1 MPTPRPSLRLI
12 LLCAA
17 ALAWLSGLGL
27 LSLQPPQSALAAGL
41 QSTDDYPPPSE
52 ITPIDGYPEPG
63 DPYPTDSY
71 PGPGGNTNTP
81 FPSNTALPPGQ
92 PSPTF
97 GLTTATAFPTIQSS
111 PSATSTPGR
120 NLYATENAEMGGA
133 QLTPPPLETPTPT
146 LATGEVAPTAV
157 DEPEGFQ
164 LDSRFFLIGLL
175 VPLGVIL
182 LGGILYKMLNSSEF
196 R

>member
-1 MPTPRPSLRLI
+1 MPTPRPSTRLL

-17 ALAWLSGLGL
+17 ALAWLYGLGL
-27 LSLQPPQSALAAGL
+27 LALQPPQAALAAGM
-41 QSTDDYPPPSE
+41 QSTEDYPPPSE
-52 ITPIDGYPEPG
+52 ITPIEGYPGPE

-71 PGPGGNTNTP
+71 PGPGGNTSTP
-81 FPSNTALPPGQ
+81 FPTNTSLPPGQ

-97 GLTTATAFPTIQSS
+97 GLVTATASPTIEGS
-111 PSATSTPGR
+111 PAPTVTPGR

-133 QLTPPPLETPTPT
+133 QVTPPPLETLTPT
-146 LATGEVAPTAV
+146 LATIEAVPTAV
-157 DEPEGFQ
+157 DEPDGFQ
-164 LDSRFFLIGLL
+164 FEPQLFLIGLL

-182 LGGILYKMLNSSEF
+182 LGGILYKTLNTSEF